1 MIKIHFL
8 GPWKFC
14 AQLQAILFKK
24 EAKSLKIAKKLLASV
39 QKIPKLNKLNIFIE
53 KVLIW
58 IYTMVFAK

>member
-1 MIKIHFL
+1 LKIY
-8 GPWKFC
+8 C
-14 AQLQAILFKK
+14 TIASNIIKK

-39 QKIPKLNKLNIFIE
+39 HKIPKFKKLNIFIE